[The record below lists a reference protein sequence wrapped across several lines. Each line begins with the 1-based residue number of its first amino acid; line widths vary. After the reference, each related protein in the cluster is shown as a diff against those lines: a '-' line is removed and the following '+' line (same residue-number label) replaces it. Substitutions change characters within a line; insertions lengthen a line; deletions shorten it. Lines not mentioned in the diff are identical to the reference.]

1 MVLAYAGCPEA
12 YSLIVVVGRWV
23 RNSLQVFSSVS
34 RGQCYEDGAFFLD
47 YSPTGDLVQ
56 DSWLQDLNAANELRG
71 TASFDLQ
78 IEMTPVA

>member
-34 RGQCYEDGAFFLD
+34 RGQCYD
-47 YSPTGDLVQ
+47 SPTWDLVQ

-78 IEMTPVA
+78 IEMTPVE